1 MRVFG
6 KVVAGTA
13 LIAGACAL
21 SGCSTIKDHRGYLVD
36 QALVD
41 AVQPGVDNMQSVEKA
56 LGRPTFVSEFG
67 RQDWYYVSVGTKQA
81 PFGRPRTDN
90 ESVLRV
96 SFDNRGNVAAVTKT
110 GMERAALM
118 DPDSHKTPT
127 LGKHRGFLEDLFG
140 NIGQVGA
147 GGMGG
152 DNGSNT
158 GGGGRGP
165 NGS

>member
-6 KVVAGTA
+6 KVAAGTA
-13 LIAGACAL
+13 LIAAACAL
-21 SGCSTIKDHRGYLVD
+21 SGCSSIRDHRGYLAD

-41 AVQPGVDNMQSVEKA
+41 AVQPGIDNMQSVEKS

-67 RQDWYYVSVGTKQA
+67 RQDWYYVSVATKQA
-81 PFGRPRTDN
+81 PFGRPRTEG

-96 SFDNRGNVAAVTKT
+96 TFDAKGTVAAVAKS
-110 GMERAALM
+110 GMEHAALL

-127 LGKHRGFLEDLFG
+127 LGKHRSFLEDLFG
-140 NIGQVGA
+140 NIGQVGT

-152 DNGSNT
+152 DAGST
-158 GGGGRGP
+158 SGGGRGP